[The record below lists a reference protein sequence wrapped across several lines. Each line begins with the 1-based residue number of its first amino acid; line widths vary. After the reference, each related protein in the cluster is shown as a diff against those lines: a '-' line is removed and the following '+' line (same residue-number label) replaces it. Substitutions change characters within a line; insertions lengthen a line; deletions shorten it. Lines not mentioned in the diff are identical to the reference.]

1 MLVLGESEV
10 QYADGVYVVEFIV
23 PAAPLRLLSDGECGI
38 VDGAVF
44 IEILVYILHLH
55 DDARASIR
63 CAVYVKDSAAGFLV
77 RTELLAVFIGDVR
90 DDRITIEQ
98 RIEETHQ
105 QILVEGCAKD
115 ALETE
120 VGQWIDVSF
129 SRVYHGVMF
138 FVTKIGL
145 FVDNCKLSTVL
156 FFPMLQ
162 HFSIFHFALLES
174 YAIFANVNGVLY
186 KPRFTFKE
194 KRYPH
199 TKNRL
204 TFQSS

>member
-1 MLVLGESEV
+1 MEIGKLHIDIGELVVEDFVRIRIHELHLTEDIAVAVLVLGKREV
-10 QYADGVYVVEFIV
+10 QYADGVHVVEFIV
-23 PAAPLRLLSDGECGI
+23 PVAPLGLLGDGECGI
-38 VDGAVF
+38 IDGAVLVKV
-44 IEILVYILHLH
+44 LVYILHLH
-55 DDARASIR
+55 DDARTGVR
-63 CAVYVKDSAAGFLV
+63 RAVHVKDSTASLFV
-77 RTELLAVFIGDVR
+77 RAELLAVFIGDVGN
-90 DDRITIEQ
+90 DRVAIEQ

-105 QILVEGCAKD
+105 QILVEGYAKD

-162 HFSIFHFALLES
+162 YFSIFHFALLE
-174 YAIFANVNGVLY
+174 
-186 KPRFTFKE
+186 
-194 KRYPH
+194 
-199 TKNRL
+199 
-204 TFQSS
+204 

>member
-1 MLVLGESEV
+1 VLVLGESEV

-23 PAAPLRLLSDGECGI
+23 PATPLRLLSDGECGI

-44 IEILVYILHLH
+44 IEVLVYILHLH
-55 DDARASIR
+55 DDARASVR
-63 CAVYVKDSAAGFLV
+63 RAVHVKDSTASLFV
-77 RTELLAVFIGDVR
+77 RAELLAILIGDVGNNR
-90 DDRITIEQ
+90 VAIEQ

-129 SRVYHGVMF
+129 SCVYHGVMF

-162 HFSIFHFALLES
+162 HFSIFHFALLE
-174 YAIFANVNGVLY
+174 
-186 KPRFTFKE
+186 
-194 KRYPH
+194 
-199 TKNRL
+199 
-204 TFQSS
+204 

>member
-1 MLVLGESEV
+1 MEIGEFHIDIGELVVEDFVRIRIHELHFAEDTAVAVLVLGESEV

-23 PAAPLRLLSDGECGI
+23 PATPLRLLSDGECGI

-44 IEILVYILHLH
+44 IEVLVYILHLH

-77 RTELLAVFIGDVR
+77 RAELLAVFIGDVR

-98 RIEETHQ
+98 RIEEAHQ
-105 QILVEGCAKD
+105 QVLVEGCAKD

-129 SRVYHGVMF
+129 SRVYHG
-138 FVTKIGL
+138 
-145 FVDNCKLSTVL
+145 S
-156 FFPMLQ
+156 
-162 HFSIFHFALLES
+162 
-174 YAIFANVNGVLY
+174 NVFCY
-186 KPRFTFKE
+186 KDRTF
-194 KRYPH
+194 R
-199 TKNRL
+199 
-204 TFQSS
+204 